1 MINLQNN
8 PKEWATLM
16 YELEDAKEHLE
27 DLINTMNSQENI
39 DEVNYEINLGHIF
52 AHLNRAW
59 NSRNTIGEYTDK
71 TRSIISAFP
80 KDIEPCG

>member
-8 PKEWATLM
+8 QKEWTTLM

-27 DLINTMNSQENI
+27 DLIKQMNAKGRVE
-39 DEVNYEINLGHIF
+39 EVEYEINLGHVF

-59 NSRNTIGEYTDK
+59 NSRSLIGEYSHH
-71 TRSIISAFP
+71 TRSEISAFP